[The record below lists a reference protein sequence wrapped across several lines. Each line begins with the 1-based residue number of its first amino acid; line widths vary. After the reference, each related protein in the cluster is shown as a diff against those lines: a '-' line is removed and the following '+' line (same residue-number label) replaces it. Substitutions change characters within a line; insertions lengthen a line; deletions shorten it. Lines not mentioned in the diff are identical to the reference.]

1 MKKWIIG
8 ILVVT
13 VVGALGFWGYQS
25 LLAPQAMADTPAEE
39 TAIVRRGTLLD
50 TISATGSLA
59 PHTEVAPAFTSG
71 GLVAEVLVEEG
82 QQIEAGQPLVRLN
95 TDDLELQVAQT
106 EASLAQVQAGA
117 RAEDIAAAEASLRS
131 AQANYDKVAAGS
143 RPEDIAVS
151 EASLRGAQANYDRLV
166 AGLRPEEVAMAQ
178 ADLAKAEAAVRRA
191 QADYDKVAG
200 HPRAASMPQALALE
214 QATQDY
220 EKALASYQLQLN
232 GATPEELAASQ
243 AQVDQAAAQLEK
255 LQNSPTTEELAVAQA
270 QLDQAAAQ
278 LEKLQNGPTTKELA
292 TAQVQVDQARLR
304 LEQATLTAP
313 IDGTVTAL
321 GVQPGEMASPGQ
333 VIVVLSDLAV
343 LEVEVNLDETDVV
356 QVAVGQEARISL
368 DAFPG
373 VEMAGEVTYVAPVAE
388 TLSGVVLYPVTVQLT
403 QGAPSTDSGQA
414 LPVRAGMTADV
425 EIVIASQEDAL
436 IVPLRAV
443 KTEGERAYVDRLVG
457 GQMERVEVE
466 LGLMADAEIEIVG
479 NLAQGDVVVV
489 VPSAQGSAGRG
500 PGMFGALRGGE

>member
-1 MKKWIIG
+1 
-8 ILVVT
+8 
-13 VVGALGFWGYQS
+13 
-25 LLAPQAMADTPAEE
+25 
-39 TAIVRRGTLLD
+39 
-50 TISATGSLA
+50 
-59 PHTEVAPAFTSG
+59 
-71 GLVAEVLVEEG
+71 
-82 QQIEAGQPLVRLN
+82 
-95 TDDLELQVAQT
+95 
-106 EASLAQVQAGA
+106 
-117 RAEDIAAAEASLRS
+117 
-131 AQANYDKVAAGS
+131 
-143 RPEDIAVS
+143 
-151 EASLRGAQANYDRLV
+151 
-166 AGLRPEEVAMAQ
+166 
-178 ADLAKAEAAVRRA
+178 
-191 QADYDKVAG
+191 
-200 HPRAASMPQALALE
+200 
-214 QATQDY
+214 
-220 EKALASYQLQLN
+220 
-232 GATPEELAASQ
+232 
-243 AQVDQAAAQLEK
+243 VDQAAAQLEK